1 MTATEE
7 DFVQVREIGPEIS
20 ASLTSFFQ
28 EDRNRQVIDRLVE
41 RGLSIAASPAQRRT
55 GGQSLAGRTFVFT
68 GGLADYSRDQA
79 KELVEQHGGQVTSS
93 VSKKTSYVV
102 AGTDLL
108 QTRTAQKLGVK
119 ILTEAE
125 FTDLVKPA

>member
-1 MTATEE
+1 MLASSNEACPSLPHPLSA
-7 DFVQVREIGPEIS
+7 GP
-20 ASLTSFFQ
+20 A
-28 EDRNRQVIDRLVE
+28 
-41 RGLSIAASPAQRRT
+41 
-55 GGQSLAGRTFVFT
+55 GQSLAGETFVFT

-102 AGTDLL
+102 AGTDPGSKLE
-108 QTRTAQKLGVK
+108 QAQKLGVK